1 MESQRAN
8 RTRYIVIAS
17 RCCYRSTTTERRNKI
32 MRHNSARM
40 SSSSS
45 GLSSSTS
52 AASGNVGTARQLSMD
67 GSRSSTQ
74 SQHHQQLQQIDD
86 SWVEMRDKRLSNCST
101 SANRQSLKCDA
112 SEKMCAS
119 GDSKNSYT
127 ANTNILIPSNSATTV
142 TSVNVS
148 TQDYVGVEE
157 SCLLGIDYN
166 ERATIGLVVP
176 ILADTTIHLDG
187 DG

>member
-40 SSSSS
+40 SSSAS

-67 GSRSSTQ
+67 GSRTSTQ

-101 SANRQSLKCDA
+101 SALKYDA
-112 SEKMCAS
+112 YDKMCAS